1 MRLDPHELAAIKAR
15 RAQQSAVFGGNKP
28 KRKPKPMKKP
38 TGKRETQLKLS
49 MSAPDFSDGHES
61 ISEEHDGLRCES
73 FFVEYMAPSLNSLYA
88 GVHWAVRK
96 KQADKGHLACS
107 SLSIAPFTKPVK
119 LTFTPVVGKRA
130 RARDCSNYAYAV
142 KVVEDGLVHA
152 KIIRDDTNEYV
163 KSITINEPVTDRS
176 IESGVW
182 VQIEEVE
189 GLIIDQLKGE
199 YPWRN
204 VS

>member
-1 MRLDPHELAAIKAR
+1 VRMDPKELAAIKAR
-15 RAQQSAVFGGNKP
+15 RAQQSAVLGSNKP

-38 TGKRETQLKLS
+38 TGKAEQQLKLS
-49 MSAPDFSDGHES
+49 MSGPDFSVSHTS
-61 ISEEHDGLRCES
+61 ISEEHDGLRSES

-96 KQADKGHLACS
+96 KQADKGHQACNA
-107 SLSIAPFTKPVK
+107 LPIAPFTKPVK

-142 KVVEDGLVHA
+142 KVIEDGLVHA
-152 KIIRDDTNEYV
+152 KIIKDDTNEYV

-189 GLIIDQLKGE
+189 GLAVDQLKGE